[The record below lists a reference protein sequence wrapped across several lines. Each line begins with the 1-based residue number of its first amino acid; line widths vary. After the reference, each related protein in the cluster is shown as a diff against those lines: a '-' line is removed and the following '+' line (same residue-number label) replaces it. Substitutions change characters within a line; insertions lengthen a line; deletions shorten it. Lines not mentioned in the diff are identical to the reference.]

1 MCFART
7 AFVSSGLALATSLP
21 AFAEDR
27 SKPASPAETASPGTS
42 AETASPSADA
52 NEPEVIPEAVTEA
65 KYDVDLPEQKVSAH
79 INWGRQ
85 SAEAPGAHGE

>member
-21 AFAEDR
+21 AFAEDT
-27 SKPASPAETASPGTS
+27 SKPASPA
-42 AETASPSADA
+42 
-52 NEPEVIPEAVTEA
+52 
-65 KYDVDLPEQKVSAH
+65 EQKVSAH

-85 SAEAPGAHGE
+85 SADAPGAHGE

>member
-21 AFAEDR
+21 AAEDT

-42 AETASPSADA
+42 AETASPSADT
-52 NEPEVIPEAVTEA
+52 NEEVIPEAVTEA

-85 SAEAPGAHGE
+85 SADAPGAHGE